1 MLAFDRKIYFQFLKR
16 LVSILKLLQLL
27 IFSFVKKDAL
37 LGILVSATVEAHV
50 WLTSRRGVF
59 STGARAGLN
68 LSAPRGMAVQPAGPW
83 GRPAAPTV
91 LGCSAPPW
99 VSADGP
105 VPGPRWIRCLVSLCR
120 MFQSPPADVL

>member
-50 WLTSRRGVF
+50 LLTSRRCAF
-59 STGARAGLN
+59 PSGAQAGLN
-68 LSAPRGMAVQPAGPW
+68 CGAPRGMAV
-83 GRPAAPTV
+83 
-91 LGCSAPPW
+91 
-99 VSADGP
+99 
-105 VPGPRWIRCLVSLCR
+105 
-120 MFQSPPADVL
+120 